1 MDSGI
6 FGQYIMVRMEYGSHD
21 AHVNGRRVR
30 FLILLSIS
38 QDNNGGIYT

>member
-1 MDSGI
+1 
-6 FGQYIMVRMEYGSHD
+6 MVRMEYGSHD

-30 FLILLSIS
+30 LLILFSIS